1 MVLAAGSPHA
11 AGNLPESM
19 KTRLSSG
26 LLLILA
32 ALVPAPARAQSPH
45 VGMYA
50 GDLMIELSGPFNSGP
65 NASGRMIF
73 NVFPDGTVAEI
84 GGDPVGTVSAGGG
97 IIWEQP
103 NTFHFTTGS
112 IADGRLFS
120 QSSTTENTLTR
131 TLTIEA
137 ALLGGA
143 FPAGQTFTNQL
154 VDLSPANGYR
164 DHHHVIAAN
173 GGFIA
178 VGKSGAVALSDDG
191 LTWRRSAAPTAR
203 DLKAVAFGNGIY
215 LAAGDHGTLFTS
227 TDGVNWVPR
236 NTPFTFNHGI
246 TGVAFGG
253 GKFVIS
259 SQFSNIATSV
269 DGVVWDVQPTA
280 LASLLPGNLR
290 HLDGQFVFWAGTN
303 VRFSGDG
310 ETWSAPV
317 NAGVQTINEV
327 ARGDDRWIAGGSWGL
342 SASPDGSSW
351 TLVFP
356 SQVVRT
362 VGFGNGRYVACLAG
376 ANGAIHYANG
386 PGATNWRQANTAA
399 NGGQSIVFDGTR
411 FVIAGASLGTSTDG
425 VSWISLV
432 RDRRGAIAP
441 AQQIF
446 TNSDGSRV
454 LMNVTSS
461 STHPYGLGTF
471 WVGPGG
477 AAYLDAPGDQFP
489 VDLGTTNDWLAAAG
503 EYAGGAGGVIR
514 RLQMV
519 WNGSAFLPQVTHV
532 NSPTT
537 QTLRDGLNFGNQ
549 LLMVGDGGTI
559 LRFSGNDAIS
569 DGPST
574 TEHLRFVDYIS
585 TNNNTQLPPLTM
597 VVGDNGTLFVRPGN
611 TASGGWVA
619 RDTGTTANLVGIA
632 YVTAGF
638 SNNTDAR
645 YVAVGDDGTVIS
657 SVDSVTWVEE
667 SPLLSPVPIKRFGR
681 VQQPF
686 NYGAQA
692 TGDGYHV
699 GISATANGLQSSGG
713 PTIFSGSFGNAR
725 VTHGGDRFV
734 MINGDRAYMS
744 FDGRDWQTTRV
755 LGSFRD
761 VTYGG
766 GVFVAV
772 GHAPDSMYYSFD
784 GLDWQP
790 GNHPAFNRAFE
801 AVTYADGRF
810 LAVGTRGFIAASS
823 NGIDWQEQHPNVT
836 SNDRMFT
843 QTASDG
849 GNVIVAI
856 GSNSAIIS
864 SLDGGETWT
873 QRPDGPSGLSSITY
887 GNGTFVLVGGNAIR
901 RSTNGVTFTAGTNIP
916 FNQSSTG
923 STPEFKHVFFANG
936 QFVATTLSGQ
946 AYVSADAITWAERFT
961 GVRGSVT
968 GSAIANGQVL
978 LATSTKVISLA
989 IEDEGSPYVVQQPQD
1004 TGVIAGTAF
1013 TLTATAIGQ
1022 GPLMFQW
1029 TRNGVPLADDARISG
1044 SKTLT
1049 LQITGAVEGDAGHYR
1064 LLVTNALGGRTSRA
1078 AEVVVVTPPVITAH
1092 PQSLTAAP
1100 NQEVVLTVAA
1110 DGAPLTYQWFKN
1122 GSLMAG
1128 ETHDSLVIASA
1139 AAGDA
1144 GIYTVVVTNLAG
1156 SVPSQ
1161 PAAVSISSP
1170 AGGSLSLTLNTAFNA
1185 NVPELRE
1192 TNVVLSFG
1200 SFPAFALRQL
1210 LVQPDGKLLVAGQF
1224 EYIGSG
1230 GQTRHSLMRLNADGT
1245 LDTTFNVPTMEID
1258 GHNSAKYAASIEQVA
1273 LLSDGR
1279 IVLTGGSIQRIGGVL
1294 RSAIKSAMLNAD
1306 GTLVSTFSPSLASNA
1321 NPYSVA
1327 VDSSNR
1333 ILYAGNNITSS
1344 RHIRR
1349 FSATGSLDSGFSGAS
1364 LGHAQA
1370 MNQSLVIQSDNKP
1383 VYSAYTTDF
1392 TGISTHRTTTG
1403 GAIDATFQ
1411 SANLEGPSLWVNSH
1425 TRLPDDAFLVNGAFT
1440 SVNGTPRTGVARFTA
1455 NGDLDA
1461 TFAPTGEI
1469 GGAGSVYAT
1478 APVVG
1483 GFYLSGGQFTTATAS
1498 NLAVLRANGSLQE
1511 APAFGSGTNILVNS
1525 VAAND
1530 AGTIAYAGGNFLTLN
1545 SLSVPKVIRFDATA
1559 TGGGDPLSLA
1569 IISVSPSRGFE
1580 DGEVVVLTV
1589 AATGGSLTFQ
1599 WFKDDEALAGET
1611 NLALVI
1617 SNMTAAD
1624 AGSYRVEVR
1633 DTTGM
1638 VPSGAITLS
1647 HTAAPA
1653 YTFANWPALLDLPE
1667 DQRGPAATPAGDDVA
1682 NLIKFAIGIGPLDS
1696 AAGRI
1701 PQEVVAGL
1709 AGDES
1714 FPVVTFVRDTNAAGV
1729 VMQVEVAADLEFTGD
1744 LGSTVV
1750 GSEDLGGGLERVT
1763 LRSNARFS
1771 DQPKQFFRLKVEG
1784 S

>member
-1 MVLAAGSPHA
+1 
-11 AGNLPESM
+11 
-19 KTRLSSG
+19 
-26 LLLILA
+26 
-32 ALVPAPARAQSPH
+32 
-45 VGMYA
+45 MYV

-65 NASGRMIF
+65 TASGRMIF

-84 GGDPVGTVSAGGG
+84 GGDPVGTVTEAGA
-97 IIWEQP
+97 ITWEQP
-103 NTFHFTTGS
+103 NTFNFTTGS
-112 IADGRLFS
+112 IADGLLFS

-137 ALLGGA
+137 ELLGGA

-154 VDLSPANGYR
+154 IDQSPDNGYR
-164 DHHHVIAAN
+164 DHNQVIAAN

-178 VGKSGAVALSDDG
+178 FGKTGAVALSDDG

-203 DLKAVAFGNGIY
+203 DLNAVAFGNGTY
-215 LAAGDHGTLFTS
+215 LVGGDHGTLFTS
-227 TDGVNWVPR
+227 TDGVNWIPR
-236 NTPFTFNHGI
+236 NTPFQFNHAI
-246 TGVAFGG
+246 TGVAFGD

-259 SQFSNIATSV
+259 SQFSNIATSE

-280 LASLLPGNLR
+280 LATLLPGKLR
-290 HLDGQFVFWAGTN
+290 HLDGQFVFWAGPN
-303 VRFSGDG
+303 VRFSADG

-317 NAGVQTINEV
+317 DAGVQTVNEI

-342 SASPDGSSW
+342 SASPDGNSW

-356 SQVVRT
+356 SQIVRT
-362 VGFGNGRYVACLAG
+362 VGFGNGRYVACLTG
-376 ANGAIHYANG
+376 SNGAIHYASG
-386 PGATNWRQANTAA
+386 PGATNWRQANAAA

-411 FVIAGASLGTSTDG
+411 FVIAGAALGTSTDG
-425 VSWISLV
+425 ISWISLV
-432 RDRRGAIAP
+432 RDRRGTIAP
-441 AQQIF
+441 AQQVF

-454 LMNVTSS
+454 LMHVSAS

-477 AAYLDAPGDQFP
+477 AAYMDSPSGKFP
-489 VDLGTTNDWLAAAG
+489 VDMGTTVDWFAAAG

-514 RLQMV
+514 RFQMI
-519 WNGSAFLPQVTHV
+519 WNGSEFVPQVTQV

-537 QTLRDGLNFGNQ
+537 QTLRDGLNFGSQ

-574 TEHLRFVDYIS
+574 SENLRFVGYIS

-597 VVGDNGTLFVRPGN
+597 VVGDNGTMFVRPAN

-619 RDTGTTANLVGIA
+619 RDTGTTANLVGVA
-632 YVTAGF
+632 YVTIGF

-667 SPLLSPVPIKRFGR
+667 SPILSPVPIKRFAR
-681 VQQPF
+681 VQQQF

-692 TGDGYHV
+692 SGDGYTV
-699 GISATANGLQSSGG
+699 GISATANGLQSTGG

-755 LGSFRD
+755 LGNFRD
-761 VTYGG
+761 VAFGG

-790 GNHPAFNRAFE
+790 GNHPAFNRTFE
-801 AVTYADGRF
+801 AVTYAGGRF
-810 LAVGTRGFIAASS
+810 LAVGARGFIAASS
-823 NGIDWQEQHPNVT
+823 NGIDWVEQHPNVT
-836 SNDRMFT
+836 SNERVFT
-843 QTASDG
+843 QTATDG

-873 QRPDGPSGLSSITY
+873 QRPDGSSGLSSITY

-901 RSTNGVTFTAGTNIP
+901 RSTDGVTFTAGTNIS

-961 GVRGSVT
+961 GVRGSFT
-968 GSAIANGQVL
+968 GSTTANGQVL

-1004 TGVIAGTAF
+1004 TSVIAGNPF
-1013 TLTATAIGQ
+1013 TLNATAIGQ
-1022 GPLMFQW
+1022 GPLTFQW
-1029 TRNGVPLADDARISG
+1029 TRNGVPLTDDARITG
-1044 SKTLT
+1044 TNTLT
-1049 LQITGAVEGDAGHYR
+1049 LQINDAAAGDAGQYR
-1064 LLVTNALGGRTSRA
+1064 LLVTSALGGRTSRA
-1078 AEVVVVTPPVITAH
+1078 AEVTVVTPPVITTH
-1092 PQSLTAAP
+1092 PQSITAAP
-1100 NQEVVLTVAA
+1100 DEEVVLSVAA
-1110 DGAPLTYQWFKN
+1110 DGASLSYQWFKN
-1122 GSLMAG
+1122 GALMPG
-1128 ETHDSLVIASA
+1128 ETNASLVIASA
-1139 AAGDA
+1139 GASDA
-1144 GIYTVVVTNLAG
+1144 GVYTVEITNLAG

-1161 PAAVSISSP
+1161 PAAISISSP
-1170 AGGSLSLTLNTAFNA
+1170 PGGSLNLTWSTAFNS

-1192 TNVVLSFG
+1192 TTVVLQFG
-1200 SFPAFALRQL
+1200 TFPAFALRQL
-1210 LVQPDGKLLVAGQF
+1210 LVQPDGKVLVAGQF
-1224 EYIGSG
+1224 EYTGIG

-1245 LDTTFNVPTMEID
+1245 LDTTFNVPTLEID

-1306 GTLVSTFSPSLASNA
+1306 GTHVTTFSPSFASNA

-1349 FSATGSLDSGFSGAS
+1349 FSTAGALDSGFSGAS

-1392 TGISTHRTTTG
+1392 TGVRTHRTTTG
-1403 GAIDATFQ
+1403 GGIDATFQ
-1411 SANLEGPSLWVNSH
+1411 SADLEGANLWVKSH
-1425 TRLPDDAFLVNGAFT
+1425 TPLPDDAFLVNGRFT
-1440 SVNGTPRTGVARFTA
+1440 SVNGTPRTGIARFTV
-1455 NGDLDA
+1455 NGELDA
-1461 TFAPTGEI
+1461 TFAPIGEI
-1469 GGAGSVYAT
+1469 GGTGSVYAT
-1478 APVVG
+1478 APVAG
-1483 GFYLSGGQFTTATAS
+1483 GFYFSGGQFTTPTAL
-1498 NLAVLRANGSLQE
+1498 NLAVLRADGSLQD

-1530 AGTIAYAGGNFLTLN
+1530 DGTIAYAGGNFSTLN
-1545 SLSVPKVIRFDATA
+1545 GLPVQKVIRFDATA
-1559 TGGGDPLSLA
+1559 TGGGDPLDLA
-1569 IISVSPSRGFE
+1569 IIALSPGRSFDEGDE
-1580 DGEVVVLTV
+1580 VVLTV
-1589 AATGGSLTFQ
+1589 AATGGNLSYQ
-1599 WFKDDEALAGET
+1599 WFKDEDELPGET
-1611 NLALVI
+1611 AMSLVL
-1617 SNMTAAD
+1617 SNMTAAA
-1624 AGSYRVEVR
+1624 AGSYRVEVS
-1633 DTTGM
+1633 DATGM
-1638 VPSGAITLS
+1638 VPSGDIILT
-1647 HTAAPA
+1647 HNAPPA
-1653 YTFANWPALLDLPE
+1653 NTFANWPALLDLPE
-1667 DQRGPAATPAGDDVA
+1667 DLRGPSATPAGDDVA
-1682 NLIKFAIGIGPLDS
+1682 NLIKFAIGVGPLDS

-1701 PQEVVAGL
+1701 PQEVLESNVN
-1709 AGDES
+1709 DETY
-1714 FPVVTFVRDTNAAGV
+1714 PVVCFVRDTTVTGV
-1729 VMQVEVAADLEFTGD
+1729 TMQVEVATDLDFTVD

-1750 GSEDLGGGLERVT
+1750 STEDLGGGLEKICV
-1763 LRSNARFS
+1763 RSNARFA
-1771 DQPKQFFRLKVEG
+1771 DHAKQFFRLKVDEE
-1784 S
+1784 